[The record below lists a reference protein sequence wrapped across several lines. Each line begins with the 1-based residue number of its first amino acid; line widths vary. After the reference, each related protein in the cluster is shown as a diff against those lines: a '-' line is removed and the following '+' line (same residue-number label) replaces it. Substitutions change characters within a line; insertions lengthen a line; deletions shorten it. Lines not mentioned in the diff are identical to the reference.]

1 MLRKIVYIDEPK
13 CNGCGICV
21 AACHEGAMAI
31 LDGKAKLSRDD
42 YCDGLGN
49 CLPACPQGAITIIER
64 EALPYDE
71 AAVAASQAA
80 RQGVCPGRRMRVITP
95 SENGT
100 PVSGTSR
107 LRHWPVQLKLV
118 PINAPSFT
126 DADLLIAADCTAY
139 AYGRFHDDFIKER
152 TVLIACPKL
161 DDTDYRGKLTEIFR
175 TNSLRS
181 ITLTRMEVPCCGGLE
196 QMVRDALLYSGKTI
210 PLDIKVIS
218 LDGKIM

>member
-31 LDGKAKLSRDD
+31 VDGKAKLLRDD

-71 AAVAASQAA
+71 AAVAASQAT

-95 SENGT
+95 SENRT

-139 AYGRFHDDFIKER
+139 AYGRFHDDFIKGR

-210 PLDIKVIS
+210 PLDVKVIS